1 MDQILNNILNL
12 YNNKLFYE
20 TLGISFYEILIFFFI
35 SLLLIAFRRHLSKFL
50 FLIIKNLFKNSE
62 KFNQK
67 KYKYLQSPL
76 GLTIPLIIILYLTY
90 LTNQN
95 VYLKD
100 ILSNISK
107 SIASLFI
114 FWMLYGFYLIF
125 SDSFKTLDLK
135 IGEALRIWVSKAIKY
150 LLVFLCIVSIL
161 EIWGIKI
168 GPILAGLGL
177 FGVAIALGAQDLFKN
192 LISGVL
198 ILIESRFKIGD
209 VINVPSFGEG
219 VVEHIG
225 FRSTTIRLFDSTP
238 LAIPNFILSDSAI
251 SNYSKRH
258 FRRISWI
265 IGLEYSSSIEQLKNI
280 TEDIFEYIKT
290 NNKSFIINEN
300 YKAYVRVE
308 KFNDSSIDIL
318 IYCFTN
324 TVIWEDYLIIN
335 EDLALNIK
343 DIVEEQN
350 KAKFA
355 FPSKSIYIEKNT

>member
-1 MDQILNNILNL
+1 
-12 YNNKLFYE
+12 
-20 TLGISFYEILIFFFI
+20 
-35 SLLLIAFRRHLSKFL
+35 
-50 FLIIKNLFKNSE
+50 
-62 KFNQK
+62 
-67 KYKYLQSPL
+67 
-76 GLTIPLIIILYLTY
+76 
-90 LTNQN
+90 
-95 VYLKD
+95 
-100 ILSNISK
+100 
-107 SIASLFI
+107 
-114 FWMLYGFYLIF
+114 MLYSFYLIF
-125 SDSFKTLDLK
+125 SDSFKTLDLQ
-135 IGEALRIWVSKAIKY
+135 IGQALRIWVSKAIKY
-150 LLVFLCIVSIL
+150 LLIFLCIVSIL

-265 IGLEYSSSIEQLKNI
+265 IGIEYSSSIEQLKNI
-280 TEDIFEYIKT
+280 NEDIFEYIKT
-290 NNKSFIINEN
+290 NNKSFIINAN
-300 YKAYVRVE
+300 YKAYVRVD

-324 TVIWEDYLIIN
+324 TLIWEDYLIIKEN
-335 EDLALNIK
+335 LALNIK
-343 DIVEEQN
+343 NIVEEKN